1 MGTPFLFYYKKTGIV
16 KKMVKLL
23 LDSDKWSII
32 TFENSKES
40 TKGCIEVDFPDE
52 EYQLLLTSWN
62 NFLIYQDMLRELAK
76 VKGIIF
82 H

>member
-1 MGTPFLFYYKKTGIV
+1 
-16 KKMVKLL
+16 MVKLV
-23 LDSDKWSII
+23 LDSDKWTII
-32 TFENSKES
+32 RFENLKPNA
-40 TKGCIEVDFPDE
+40 KGCVEVDFPDE

-76 VKGIIF
+76 AKEIIF